1 MFDDKIRIRE
11 MNKVIFH
18 NNLMST
24 IHEILGSD
32 NLKEDDIR
40 FKIIP
45 VYERDKSFNA
55 VDDLMRLVILSDSNI
70 GGKLLTV
77 KETVSVVACQ
87 EPLVP
92 IWINI
97 SYYGKKEDK
106 LIFNFETSLRFRKP
120 SLLRNADTGH
130 PPFKAGIKDMIKN
143 DRVSLWLGYFETPEE
158 FSCDSEIIPQF
169 ERLMGNEEI
178 CKYNSILLLYNF
190 EYEQK
195 HSNKD
200 KRMNYIGCVDARK
213 KFEHICKI
221 EGQS

>member
-158 FSCDSEIIPQF
+158 FSEYVDVKYDEDGNCIRSFFQEEFGILRYDTDAVERDWIASRCDNVQA
-169 ERLMGNEEI
+169 
-178 CKYNSILLLYNF
+178 LL
-190 EYEQK
+190 
-195 HSNKD
+195 
-200 KRMNYIGCVDARK
+200 
-213 KFEHICKI
+213 
-221 EGQS
+221 EGFSCD